1 MQTINKNVY
10 KQEINHYNEN
20 MCPSYGVLIP
30 HSVISIGE
38 TMPPHPSPY
47 RSHHVDSNYF
57 EEKLR
62 INSPEQIHCLA
73 IEKGRKIY
81 LSLSSNTNSN
91 GLWHQTIIGQ
101 EILKKKYFYEGED
114 FSGFVSRVSSIFQD
128 GSLGGSIG
136 NAIENADFFLAG
148 RSLYGAGSKGK
159 FRATMSNCYIQ
170 PCPEDNIESIY
181 DVAKQTA
188 RIFSMG
194 GGCGVNLSKLRP
206 RGAKVNNSAGTSTGS
221 VSFIKLFD
229 ATGDIIGAH
238 GRRAALLIGLNC
250 DHPDIEEFM
259 QVKQNNTEIQSANL
273 SILFTN
279 EFMQAVKNNA
289 DFTLR
294 FDVQSTG
301 EHIERVINAR
311 EFFLNFCAS
320 NHDYAE
326 PGSLFI
332 DRIRSYNLLSGYPSD
347 LYHIDISNPC
357 AEYLGSPYNAC
368 TLGSINLYNCVKN
381 PFTPEGSIDKEKLAN
396 LVDAGV
402 RALDEVL
409 DYGYDMQPLP
419 ENKTCVDDWR
429 AIGLGVFG
437 MADMLIALGMRYGD
451 ERSLALIDDTMKF
464 IFTQAIRTSSEL
476 AKVKGTFGKYEWK
489 YVSKSPLL
497 KLLDEDTVNLIK
509 KHGLRNGSLISIA
522 PTGTIGTMA
531 GLSGGAEPLFQIRY
545 QRTTHTLSLQKQY
558 FMVYAKS
565 VFDLMVYHGIDP
577 ETVTEEEIQARF
589 PFVVTSH
596 DIEPVDRV
604 KMQGTMQRYV
614 DNAIS
619 STVNLKQE
627 ASIEDVF
634 DLYMQAWETGCKGI
648 TVFRSGCKRDAILMA
663 APKAE
668 SSTKEQPE
676 VKATEQKIVFNSI
689 HPIKSAH
696 LGEVEGKKVVKHTA
710 CVKNLYNHVYT
721 DMNGNIVEV
730 FTNTS
735 QGCTSN
741 IGTITRL
748 ASLCLRS
755 GIAVYE
761 VIAEM
766 RSDHCAA
773 CASLKAKGNKVISNS
788 CGTAIAE
795 AIETVYKQNQ
805 IFPKDRTAVSE
816 TCATISGQLQI
827 ASGVEKINP
836 GLLPC
841 PKCGENTFMPEGRCG
856 TCTNCLWNKC
866 GE

>member
-1 MQTINKNVY
+1 MPY
-10 KQEINHYNEN
+10 SSSKQEH
-20 MCPSYGVLIP
+20 
-30 HSVISIGE
+30 
-38 TMPPHPSPY
+38 
-47 RSHHVDSNYF
+47 
-57 EEKLR
+57 
-62 INSPEQIHCLA
+62 
-73 IEKGRKIY
+73 
-81 LSLSSNTNSN
+81 LSTVTSNTNQN
-91 GLWHQTIIGQ
+91 GSWHQTIVGQ

-114 FSGFVSRVSSIFQD
+114 FKAFATRVTSIFED
-128 GSLGGSIG
+128 KTLRPIIKT
-136 NAIENADFFLAG
+136 AIKNADFFLAG
-148 RSLYGAGSKGK
+148 RSLYGAGSKGI

-279 EFMQAVKNNA
+279 EFMEAVKNND

-294 FDVQSTG
+294 FDVKSTG
-301 EHIERVINAR
+301 EHIEKVINAR
-311 EFFLNFCAS
+311 EFFLRFCAS

-332 DRIRSYNLLSGYPSD
+332 DRIRSYNLLAGYPSD
-347 LYHIDISNPC
+347 VYHIDISNPC

-381 PFTPEGSIDKEKLAN
+381 PFSKESSVDKEKLAC

-419 ENKTCVDDWR
+419 ENKICVDDWR

-437 MADMLIALGMRYGD
+437 LADMLIALGIRYG
-451 ERSLALIDDTMKF
+451 EESSLDVIDDTMKL
-464 IFTQAIRTSSEL
+464 IFTQAVRTSSEL
-476 AKVKGTFGKYEWK
+476 AKIKGTFGKYDWK

-497 KLLDEDTVNLIK
+497 ALLDDETVNLIEK
-509 KHGLRNGSLISIA
+509 QGLRNGSLLSIA

-558 FMVYAKS
+558 FTVYAKS
-565 VFDLMVYHGIDP
+565 VYDLMIYHGIDP
-577 ETVTEEEIQARF
+577 ETITVEEIQEQF

-596 DIEPVDRV
+596 DIDPVGRV

-627 ASIEDVF
+627 ASIDDVY
-634 DLYMQAWETGCKGI
+634 DLYLQAWESGCKGI
-648 TVFRSGCKRDAILMA
+648 TVFRSGCKRDAILVA
-663 APKAE
+663 APKVE
-668 SSTKEQPE
+668 SASKEQQE
-676 VKATEQKIVFNSI
+676 IKVSEQKIIFNSI

-721 DMNGNIVEV
+721 DVNGNIVEV

-805 IFPKDRTAVSE
+805 SLYKDRNAIQE
-816 TCATISGQLQI
+816 TCATTSQQLQ
-827 ASGVEKINP
+827 ANSSAEKTNT
-836 GLLPC
+836 GLLAC

-856 TCTNCLWNKC
+856 TCTSCLWNKC